1 LAQAKQEEA
10 TLTERLEAARSM
22 RGNAARLRKI
32 AETETELSADLLR
45 IADEIE
51 QDALRVEQSFMEN
64 PPKPAN
70 EKDVA

>member
-1 LAQAKQEEA
+1 
-10 TLTERLEAARSM
+10 LTERLEAARSM
-22 RGNAARLRKI
+22 RGHAARLRKI
-32 AETETELSADLLR
+32 AETETQLSADLLR

-51 QDALRVEQSFMEN
+51 QDALRVERSFMEN